1 MITLLMI
8 FLLADF
14 RLGLWSMIPNF
25 LPVLVGLGVMGML
38 DLPLDAMSILVGSIA
53 IGLAVDDTVHFM
65 HNFRRNQ
72 HNSSGCTGGC
82 GKNTNFNWT
91 GHASYHHRSFRWFFH
106 LHYFVYEQPYFFWSD
121 YRFDHYHR
129 VVWRYPACPSN
140 DGFDLQK
147 SAFQLNKQGNTM
159 MFFKII
165 SNTISITIFSILISG
180 TIMFPEKVFALN
192 GREIMEKV
200 NARDTG
206 DRSITEMEMILIDKK
221 GKKRVRKLKTYSL
234 EQGKHSKSLMFFI
247 SPADVKNTGFLTYD
261 YDESGKD
268 DDQWLFLPA
277 LKKTKRIASGD
288 KSGSFMGSDLNYSD
302 MTSPDLDLYDYTL
315 MKETEVKGQ
324 KVWQIKAVPKT
335 KDEAKKSGYSK
346 SVVFIRQDNYVM
358 IRGVRWI
365 HKKKRNKYLDV
376 RKLEKIDGIWV
387 STEMHVTTK
396 SGKKTLHKTI
406 MKQKNIHFNHDE
418 VIEKLFTIR
427 RLEKGL

>member
-1 MITLLMI
+1 M
-8 FLLADF
+8 
-14 RLGLWSMIPNF
+14 
-25 LPVLVGLGVMGML
+25 
-38 DLPLDAMSILVGSIA
+38 MS
-53 IGLAVDDTVHFM
+53 
-65 HNFRRNQ
+65 N
-72 HNSSGCTGGC
+72 
-82 GKNTNFNWT
+82 
-91 GHASYHHRSFRWFFH
+91 
-106 LHYFVYEQPYFFWSD
+106 
-121 YRFDHYHR
+121 
-129 VVWRYPACPSN
+129 
-140 DGFDLQK
+140 
-147 SAFQLNKQGNTM
+147 
-159 MFFKII
+159 KII

-180 TIMFPEKVFALN
+180 TTMFPEKVFALN

-221 GKKRVRKLKTYSL
+221 GNKRVRKLKTFGLEKGKDSL
-234 EQGKHSKSLMFFI
+234 SLMFFL
-247 SPADVKNTGFLTYD
+247 SPADVRNTGFLTFD

-277 LKKTKRIASGD
+277 LRKTKRIAAGD

-302 MTSPDLDLYDYTL
+302 MTSPDLNLYEYTL

-335 KDEAKKSGYSK
+335 KAEAEKSGYSK

-358 IRGVRWI
+358 IRGVRWV

-387 STEMHVTTK
+387 STELHVTTK

-406 MKQKNIHFNHDE
+406 LKQKNVHFNQDE
-418 VIEKLFTIR
+418 VNEDLFSIR

>member
-1 MITLLMI
+1 M
-8 FLLADF
+8 
-14 RLGLWSMIPNF
+14 
-25 LPVLVGLGVMGML
+25 
-38 DLPLDAMSILVGSIA
+38 MS
-53 IGLAVDDTVHFM
+53 
-65 HNFRRNQ
+65 N
-72 HNSSGCTGGC
+72 
-82 GKNTNFNWT
+82 
-91 GHASYHHRSFRWFFH
+91 
-106 LHYFVYEQPYFFWSD
+106 
-121 YRFDHYHR
+121 
-129 VVWRYPACPSN
+129 
-140 DGFDLQK
+140 
-147 SAFQLNKQGNTM
+147 
-159 MFFKII
+159 KII

-180 TIMFPEKVFALN
+180 TTMFPEKVFALN

-221 GKKRVRKLKTYSL
+221 GNKRVRKLKTFGLEKGKDSL
-234 EQGKHSKSLMFFI
+234 SLMFFL
-247 SPADVKNTGFLTYD
+247 SPADVRNTGFLTFD
-261 YDESGKD
+261 YDESGKN

-277 LKKTKRIASGD
+277 LRKTKRIAAGD

-302 MTSPDLDLYDYTL
+302 MTSPDLNLYEYTL

-324 KVWQIKAVPKT
+324 KVWQIKSVPKT
-335 KDEAKKSGYSK
+335 KAEAEKSGYSK

-358 IRGVRWI
+358 IRGVRWV

-406 MKQKNIHFNHDE
+406 MKQKNIHFNQNE
-418 VIEKLFTIR
+418 VNENLFTIR

>member
-1 MITLLMI
+1 
-8 FLLADF
+8 
-14 RLGLWSMIPNF
+14 
-25 LPVLVGLGVMGML
+25 
-38 DLPLDAMSILVGSIA
+38 MS
-53 IGLAVDDTVHFM
+53 
-65 HNFRRNQ
+65 N
-72 HNSSGCTGGC
+72 
-82 GKNTNFNWT
+82 
-91 GHASYHHRSFRWFFH
+91 
-106 LHYFVYEQPYFFWSD
+106 
-121 YRFDHYHR
+121 
-129 VVWRYPACPSN
+129 
-140 DGFDLQK
+140 
-147 SAFQLNKQGNTM
+147 
-159 MFFKII
+159 KII

-180 TIMFPEKVFALN
+180 TIMLPEKVFALN

-221 GKKRVRKLKTYSL
+221 GKKRVRKLKTFGLEKGKDSL
-234 EQGKHSKSLMFFI
+234 SLMFFL
-247 SPADVKNTGFLTYD
+247 SPADVRNTGFLTFD

-277 LKKTKRIASGD
+277 LRKTKRIAAGD

-302 MTSPDLDLYDYTL
+302 MTSSDLNLYEYTL

-335 KDEAKKSGYSK
+335 KAEAEKSGYSK

-358 IRGVRWI
+358 IRGVRWV

-387 STEMHVTTK
+387 STELHVTTK

-406 MKQKNIHFNHDE
+406 LKQKNVHFNQDE
-418 VIEKLFTIR
+418 VNEDLFSIR

>member
-1 MITLLMI
+1 M
-8 FLLADF
+8 
-14 RLGLWSMIPNF
+14 
-25 LPVLVGLGVMGML
+25 
-38 DLPLDAMSILVGSIA
+38 MS
-53 IGLAVDDTVHFM
+53 
-65 HNFRRNQ
+65 N
-72 HNSSGCTGGC
+72 
-82 GKNTNFNWT
+82 
-91 GHASYHHRSFRWFFH
+91 
-106 LHYFVYEQPYFFWSD
+106 
-121 YRFDHYHR
+121 
-129 VVWRYPACPSN
+129 
-140 DGFDLQK
+140 
-147 SAFQLNKQGNTM
+147 
-159 MFFKII
+159 KII

-180 TIMFPEKVFALN
+180 TTMFPEKVFALN

-221 GKKRVRKLKTYSL
+221 GNKRVRKLKTFGLEKGKDSL
-234 EQGKHSKSLMFFI
+234 SLMFFL
-247 SPADVKNTGFLTYD
+247 SPADIRNTGFLTFD

-277 LKKTKRIASGD
+277 LRKTKRIAAGD

-302 MTSPDLDLYDYTL
+302 MTSSDLNLYEYTL

-335 KDEAKKSGYSK
+335 KAEAEKSGYSK

-358 IRGVRWI
+358 IRGVRWV

-387 STEMHVTTK
+387 STELHVTTK

-406 MKQKNIHFNHDE
+406 LKQKNIHFNQDE
-418 VIEKLFTIR
+418 VNEDLFSIR

>member
-1 MITLLMI
+1 
-8 FLLADF
+8 
-14 RLGLWSMIPNF
+14 
-25 LPVLVGLGVMGML
+25 
-38 DLPLDAMSILVGSIA
+38 
-53 IGLAVDDTVHFM
+53 
-65 HNFRRNQ
+65 
-72 HNSSGCTGGC
+72 
-82 GKNTNFNWT
+82 
-91 GHASYHHRSFRWFFH
+91 
-106 LHYFVYEQPYFFWSD
+106 
-121 YRFDHYHR
+121 
-129 VVWRYPACPSN
+129 
-140 DGFDLQK
+140 
-147 SAFQLNKQGNTM
+147 M
-159 MFFKII
+159 MFNKII

-180 TIMFPEKVFALN
+180 TLMLPEKVFALN

-221 GKKRVRKLKTYSL
+221 GNKRVRKLKTFGLEKGKDSL
-234 EQGKHSKSLMFFI
+234 SLMFFL
-247 SPADVKNTGFLTYD
+247 SPADVRNTGFLTFD
-261 YDESGKD
+261 YDESGKN

-277 LKKTKRIASGD
+277 LRKTKRIAAGD

-302 MTSPDLDLYDYTL
+302 MTSPDLNLYEYTL

-335 KDEAKKSGYSK
+335 KAEAEKSGYSK

-358 IRGVRWI
+358 IRGVRWV

-387 STEMHVTTK
+387 STELHVTTK

-406 MKQKNIHFNHDE
+406 LKQKNVHFNQDE
-418 VIEKLFTIR
+418 VNEDLFSIR

>member
-1 MITLLMI
+1 M
-8 FLLADF
+8 
-14 RLGLWSMIPNF
+14 
-25 LPVLVGLGVMGML
+25 
-38 DLPLDAMSILVGSIA
+38 
-53 IGLAVDDTVHFM
+53 
-65 HNFRRNQ
+65 
-72 HNSSGCTGGC
+72 
-82 GKNTNFNWT
+82 FN
-91 GHASYHHRSFRWFFH
+91 
-106 LHYFVYEQPYFFWSD
+106 
-121 YRFDHYHR
+121 
-129 VVWRYPACPSN
+129 
-140 DGFDLQK
+140 
-147 SAFQLNKQGNTM
+147 
-159 MFFKII
+159 KII

-180 TIMFPEKVFALN
+180 TTMFPEKVFAFN

-221 GKKRVRKLKTYSL
+221 GNKRVRKLKTFGLEKGKDSL
-234 EQGKHSKSLMFFI
+234 SLMFFL
-247 SPADVKNTGFLTYD
+247 SPADVRNTGFLTFD
-261 YDESGKD
+261 YDESGED

-277 LKKTKRIASGD
+277 LRKTKRIAAGD

-302 MTSPDLDLYDYTL
+302 MTSPDPNLYEYTL

-335 KDEAKKSGYSK
+335 KAEAEKSGYSK

-358 IRGVRWI
+358 IRGVRWV

-387 STEMHVTTK
+387 STELHVTTK

-406 MKQKNIHFNHDE
+406 LKQKNVHFNQDE
-418 VIEKLFTIR
+418 VNEDLFSIR

>member
-1 MITLLMI
+1 M
-8 FLLADF
+8 
-14 RLGLWSMIPNF
+14 
-25 LPVLVGLGVMGML
+25 
-38 DLPLDAMSILVGSIA
+38 MS
-53 IGLAVDDTVHFM
+53 
-65 HNFRRNQ
+65 N
-72 HNSSGCTGGC
+72 
-82 GKNTNFNWT
+82 
-91 GHASYHHRSFRWFFH
+91 
-106 LHYFVYEQPYFFWSD
+106 
-121 YRFDHYHR
+121 
-129 VVWRYPACPSN
+129 
-140 DGFDLQK
+140 
-147 SAFQLNKQGNTM
+147 
-159 MFFKII
+159 KII

-180 TIMFPEKVFALN
+180 TTMFPEKIFALN

-221 GKKRVRKLKTYSL
+221 GNKRVRKLKTFGLEKGKDSL
-234 EQGKHSKSLMFFI
+234 SLMFFL
-247 SPADVKNTGFLTYD
+247 SPADVRNTGFLTFD
-261 YDESGKD
+261 YDESGKN

-277 LKKTKRIASGD
+277 LRKTKRIAVGD

-302 MTSPDLDLYDYTL
+302 MTSPDLNLYEYTL

-335 KDEAKKSGYSK
+335 KAEAEKSGYSK

-358 IRGVRWI
+358 IRGVRWV

-387 STEMHVTTK
+387 STELHVTTK

-406 MKQKNIHFNHDE
+406 LKQKNVHFNQDE
-418 VIEKLFTIR
+418 VNEDLFSIR